1 MEAREQIAEAEEVAR
16 QRVAELEAS
25 LKNKS
30 ILLQEAAE
38 FAEKTKQDAQRRVAE
53 LEEYLRNKDSLLADA
68 EKTKQDAQQRIAELE
83 ESAERGRSLPQ
94 MPGGLPTQADAMRMD
109 VDEGS
114 TGCKFQSF
122 NNIHCINVRCTA
134 FNNARLGEDHWSL
147 FVSRDAD
154 QLAVS
159 FDPLIVFIA
168 LT

>member
-16 QRVAELEAS
+16 QQVAELEAS

-30 ILLQEAAE
+30 ILLQEAAK
-38 FAEKTKQDAQRRVAE
+38 F
-53 LEEYLRNKDSLLADA
+53 A

-109 VDEGS
+109 MDEGS

-122 NNIHCINVRCTA
+122 NNIHCVNVHCTA

-147 FVSRDAD
+147 FVSRDGG
-154 QLAVS
+154 S
-159 FDPLIVFIA
+159 TGYKF
-168 LT
+168 